1 MKLTAIRISGSALSA
16 ERARMEAVS
25 QNIANAE
32 TTRSVDGKPYRRRMV
47 VFQTI
52 PDEQHA
58 GGGVRVSRVAE
69 STAPP
74 VEVIRPGH
82 PDADPVTGK
91 VLMPNINIV
100 EEMVDMMAA
109 SRAYEANV
117 GAITAAK
124 SMVSKALEL
133 GR

>member
-1 MKLTAIRISGSALSA
+1 MKVSALRISASALDA
-16 ERARMEAVS
+16 ERSRMEAIS
-25 QNIANAE
+25 ENLANVQ
-32 TTRSVDGKPYRRRMV
+32 TTRGVDGKPYRRKQV

-52 PDEQHA
+52 AE
-58 GGGVRVSRVAE
+58 GSESGGVRVSRKIE
-69 STAPP
+69 SDADPIM
-74 VEVIRPGH
+74 VNMPGH
-82 PDADPVTGK
+82 PDADKDGNVA
-91 VLMPNINIV
+91 MPNINPI

-117 GAITAAK
+117 GAITAEK

>member
-1 MKLTAIRISGSALSA
+1 MRVTALRISGSALEA
-16 ERARMEAVS
+16 ERARMEAIS
-25 QNIANAE
+25 ENLANVE
-32 TTRSVDGKPYRRRMV
+32 TTRGVDGKAYRRKQV

-52 PDEQHA
+52 AEGGQV
-58 GGGVRVSRVAE
+58 GGVRVSRKIE
-69 STAPP
+69 SNADPIM
-74 VEVIRPGH
+74 EHRPGH
-82 PDADPVTGK
+82 PDADKDGNVA
-91 VLMPNINIV
+91 MPNINPV

-117 GAITAAK
+117 GAITAEK